1 MIALTTI
8 FLLVVVLVLY
18 VAFRRLGNIQTGPGR
33 LERIRLVARFFKWAS
48 LATFGLFIFVTA
60 AAILMPEI
68 VRPTADAR
76 GVIITAYSPI
86 VKLDFRP
93 ETMWLYPVFWI
104 LFGAFVLRGIGFF
117 YRLFANLEKGIIFG
131 AENVRCVRNIGWWLV
146 AVPFLSMS
154 FEVTKIIW
162 AVPTDCTVDLSNLP
176 NDLLKGFFVIFI
188 AWIMDEGRKIQ
199 EEQELTV

>member
-1 MIALTTI
+1 
-8 FLLVVVLVLY
+8 
-18 VAFRRLGNIQTGPGR
+18 
-33 LERIRLVARFFKWAS
+33 
-48 LATFGLFIFVTA
+48 
-60 AAILMPEI
+60 MPEI
-68 VRPTADAR
+68 VGPTADAR

-154 FEVTKIIW
+154 FEVTKFIW
-162 AVPTDCTVDLSNLP
+162 AVPTDCTVDLFNLP
-176 NDLLKGFFVIFI
+176 TDLMKGFFVIFI